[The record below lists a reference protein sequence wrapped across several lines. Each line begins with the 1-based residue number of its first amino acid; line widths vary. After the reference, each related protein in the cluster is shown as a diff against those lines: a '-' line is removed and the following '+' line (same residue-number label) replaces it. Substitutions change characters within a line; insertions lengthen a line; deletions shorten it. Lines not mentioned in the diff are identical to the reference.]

1 MDWNGKRKRRSI
13 LNRKS
18 QPKLNANSTSNYTT
32 SLFAKISLLWMDFI
46 SSERMACC
54 CHLQAHLSAH
64 LSAHLQ
70 AHLSAHLQA
79 HLSAHF
85 VFATL
90 IAVSL
95 PSVAV

>member
-32 SLFAKISLLWMDFI
+32 SLFAKISLMDEFYFFA
-46 SSERMACC
+46 ERMACC

-64 LSAHLQ
+64 LQAHLQ
-70 AHLSAHLQA
+70 AH
-79 HLSAHF
+79 F
-85 VFATL
+85 VYATL
-90 IAVSL
+90 I
-95 PSVAV
+95 